1 MVAVVLGFVGAVMF
15 GAADFI
21 GGLASKR
28 ISAMKVTFVSG
39 LVGFGIAIIGS
50 FVVPSVMSW
59 SAVFWGAMA
68 GVVGSAAIMLL
79 YASLAI
85 GPMSILSPL
94 GAFVSAVV
102 PVTWAIARGESL
114 GAFGLAGIGLG
125 LVAVVLVG
133 FVPEKNAMRP
143 SLTGLSMAIGAGILI
158 GAFLIFIDQA
168 PSDAGLIPLMA
179 NRIVSASIMGL
190 SIAILAGMRARRR
203 RLAASAKAVAGSSA
217 TPTPGE
223 TPARDSFAAGWR
235 PGLRLAAL
243 GGVID
248 GTGNA
253 LLLLGIQIGDLSV
266 MSVLTAMSPAG
277 TILLASVVLKE
288 RVAPVQAIG
297 LALAITAAALLA
309 LG

>member
-28 ISAMKVTFVSG
+28 ISAMKVTFISG
-39 LVGFGIAIIGS
+39 LVGFGIAIVGS
-50 FVVPSVMSW
+50 LVVPSVMSW
-59 SAVFWGAMA
+59 PAIFWGAMA

-102 PVTWAIARGESL
+102 PVTWALTTGESL

-133 FVPEKNAMRP
+133 FVPEKNAVRP
-143 SLTGLSMAIGAGILI
+143 SLTGLAMAIGAGILI

-179 NRIVSASIMGL
+179 NRIVSASIMGI

-203 RLAASAKAVAGSSA
+203 RAASANAIAGSSA
-217 TPTPGE
+217 TTTPGE
-223 TPARDSFAAGWR
+223 SSARDSFAAGWR

-253 LLLLGIQIGDLSV
+253 LLLLGIQLGDLSV
-266 MSVLTAMSPAG
+266 MSVLTAMYPAG

-297 LALAITAAALLA
+297 LALAIAAAALLA

>member
-1 MVAVVLGFVGAVMF
+1 MLSVVLGFIGAITF

-28 ISAMKVTFVSG
+28 ISATKVTFISG
-39 LVGFGIAIIGS
+39 LVGFGVALVGS
-50 FVVPSVMSW
+50 LVIPSVFSW
-59 SAVFWGAMA
+59 QAIFWGAMA

-102 PVTWAIARGESL
+102 PVTWALTTGETL
-114 GAFGLAGIGLG
+114 GTFGFVGLGLG
-125 LVAVVLVG
+125 LVAVVFVG
-133 FVPEKNAMRP
+133 FVPEKNAVRP
-143 SLTGLSMAIGAGILI
+143 SFKGLAMSIAAGILI
-158 GAFLIFIDQA
+158 GAFLIFIDRA
-168 PSDAGLIPLMA
+168 PADAGLIPLIA

-190 SIAILAGMRARRR
+190 TIAVIAGVRLARRR
-203 RLAASAKAVAGSSA
+203 RGPQATDIERGSTA
-217 TPTPGE
+217 D
-223 TPARDSFAAGWR
+223 AWR
-235 PGLRLAAL
+235 PGLKLAVL
-243 GGVID
+243 TGLID

-266 MSVLTAMSPAG
+266 MSVLTAMYPAG
-277 TILLASVVLKE
+277 TIILAGVVLKE
-288 RVAPVQAIG
+288 RVAPIQAVG
-297 LALAITAAALLA
+297 LVLAITAAALLA

>member
-1 MVAVVLGFVGAVMF
+1 MLSVVLGFIGAITF

-28 ISAMKVTFVSG
+28 ISATKVTFVSG
-39 LVGFGIAIIGS
+39 LVGFGVALVGS
-50 FVVPSVMSW
+50 LVIPSVFSW
-59 SAVFWGAMA
+59 QAIFWGAMA

-102 PVTWAIARGESL
+102 PVTWALTTGETL
-114 GAFGLAGIGLG
+114 GTFGFVGLGLG
-125 LVAVVLVG
+125 LVAVVFVG
-133 FVPEKNAMRP
+133 FVPEKNAVRP
-143 SLTGLSMAIGAGILI
+143 SFKGLAMSIAAGVLI
-158 GAFLIFIDQA
+158 GAFLIFIDRA
-168 PSDAGLIPLMA
+168 PADAGLIPLIA

-190 SIAILAGMRARRR
+190 TIAVIAGVRLARRSR
-203 RLAASAKAVAGSSA
+203 AHIATSSGYESTVDA
-217 TPTPGE
+217 
-223 TPARDSFAAGWR
+223 WR
-235 PGLRLAAL
+235 PGLKLAVL
-243 GGVID
+243 TGIID

-266 MSVLTAMSPAG
+266 MSVLTAMYPAG
-277 TILLASVVLKE
+277 TIILAGVVLKE
-288 RVAPVQAIG
+288 RVAPIQAVG
-297 LALAITAAALLA
+297 LVLAITAAALLA

>member
-1 MVAVVLGFVGAVMF
+1 MLSVVLGFIGAITF

-28 ISAMKVTFVSG
+28 ISAMKVTLLSG
-39 LVGFGIAIIGS
+39 LVGFCVAIAGS
-50 FVVPSVMSW
+50 FVIPSVFSW
-59 SAVFWGAMA
+59 QAIFWGAMA

-102 PVTWAIARGESL
+102 PVTWALTNGETL
-114 GAFGLAGIGLG
+114 GAFGFAGLGLG

-133 FVPEKNAMRP
+133 FVPEKNAVRP
-143 SLTGLSMAIGAGILI
+143 SIKGLAMSIGAGILI

-168 PSDAGLIPLMA
+168 PADAGLIPLIS

-190 SIAILAGMRARRR
+190 AIAIVALVRRR
-203 RLAASAKAVAGSSA
+203 RRNAIASSDSSDAAMSTRETFA
-217 TPTPGE
+217 T
-223 TPARDSFAAGWR
+223 AWR
-235 PGLRLAAL
+235 PGLKLAAL
-243 GGVID
+243 GGLID

-253 LLLLGIQIGDLSV
+253 LLLLGIQLGDLSV
-266 MSVLTAMSPAG
+266 MSVLTAMYPAG
-277 TILLASVVLKE
+277 TLILAGVVLKE

-297 LALAITAAALLA
+297 LVLAITAAALLA